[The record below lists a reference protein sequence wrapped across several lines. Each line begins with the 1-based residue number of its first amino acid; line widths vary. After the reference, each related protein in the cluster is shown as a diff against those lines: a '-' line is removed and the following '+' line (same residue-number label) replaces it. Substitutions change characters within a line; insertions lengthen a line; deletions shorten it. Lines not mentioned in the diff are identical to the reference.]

1 MDRFP
6 VYTPNLAAPEH
17 VRLALASID
26 PKSAIVASPH
36 PPDANDRTVI
46 YYEGNRYGAENI
58 VTFADRAMLATGR
71 VADKYPTVAC
81 CAVPYQALTLVGW
94 FSAGHGVD
102 VTDANGLIELAKWLG
117 MFDGGRLD
125 TDALDAEL
133 RLSR

>member
-6 VYTPNLAAPEH
+6 VYIPNLAAPQR
-17 VRLALASID
+17 VRLAVASID
-26 PKSAIVASPH
+26 PKSAIVGSPDAS
-36 PPDANDRTVI
+36 DANDRILI

-58 VTFADRAMLATGR
+58 VTFADRAMLAAGR
-71 VADKYPTVAC
+71 LAEKYPTVAR
-81 CAVPYQALTLVGW
+81 CAAPQQALTLVGW

-117 MFDGGRLD
+117 MFDGERLD
-125 TDALDAEL
+125 SDALHAEL